1 MMLVRFQS
9 GAFIMITFRLNIEE
23 GYAMKKKVK
32 KPSQT
37 MKFKEPKLRAPK
49 SYSSRRL
56 TKRIFDWLKDY
67 YRIMIPSILC
77 ILLIVAIIFL
87 LLQKKSDATNAV
99 ADGEIEQ
106 VENPVT
112 DYVVPTV
119 PLEENAYDALNQFA
133 TIYYT
138 AMAEGDKL
146 MYEALRDETDEV
158 ELIRMEMK
166 SNYIDSYQNITC
178 YTKPGPVENSYVAF
192 VYFEVKFTGVET
204 VAPGLN
210 TMYICTDEEGSLYVG
225 IAAEDEKVTA
235 YIEEIV
241 KQDDVTDLFNK
252 VQVNYTEIV
261 DGSEELKLFLG
272 ELTNNLKTD
281 VGEALAKLE
290 AEQAGVKDNTD
301 NPVDSIQKPESG
313 DTTDPGDTEDP
324 GVTVPAVEMV
334 KAKDKVNVRK
344 DATTS
349 SKKLGTASKGEIYV
363 RLEALD
369 NGWSK
374 IQYGNEEAYIMSKYL
389 DVVVDVIGSVKVLE
403 NVNVR
408 ASASPQATKLG
419 VAYTGEVFDLLE
431 EIGNGWSKIVYN
443 GETAYIKSEYLKR
456 N

>member
-1 MMLVRFQS
+1 
-9 GAFIMITFRLNIEE
+9 
-23 GYAMKKKVK
+23 MKKKVK

-37 MKFKEPKLRAPK
+37 MKFKEPKLKTPK
-49 SYSSRRL
+49 SYSTRRL

-67 YRIMIPSILC
+67 YRVMIPSLLC
-77 ILLIVAIIFL
+77 IALIVVIIFI
-87 LLQKKSDATNAV
+87 LLQKKEDAANAV
-99 ADGEIEQ
+99 ADNEVEQ
-106 VENPVT
+106 VETVVT
-112 DYVVPTV
+112 DYEVPVV
-119 PLEENAYDALNQFA
+119 PLEENAYDALNQFV

-138 AMAEGDKL
+138 AMADGDTL
-146 MYEALRDETDEV
+146 MYDALRDETDEV
-158 ELIRMEMK
+158 ELISMEMK
-166 SNYIDSYQNITC
+166 SKYIDSYQNISC
-178 YTKPGPVENSYVAF
+178 YTKPGPLENTYVAF
-192 VYFEVKFTGVET
+192 VYFDVKFTGVET
-204 VAPGLN
+204 LAPGLN

-225 IAAEDEKVTA
+225 AEADDEKVTA

-261 DGSEELKLFLG
+261 DSSDELKQFLD
-272 ELTNNLKTD
+272 ELSTNLKID

-290 AEQAGVKDNTD
+290 AEQAGVTD
-301 NPVDSIQKPESG
+301 NPDNNGQQVENPGGNTEV
-313 DTTDPGDTEDP
+313 TDPNDTQVPD
-324 GVTVPAVEMV
+324 VTVPEVEMV

-374 IQYGNEEAYIMSKYL
+374 IKYGDTEAYIMSKYL